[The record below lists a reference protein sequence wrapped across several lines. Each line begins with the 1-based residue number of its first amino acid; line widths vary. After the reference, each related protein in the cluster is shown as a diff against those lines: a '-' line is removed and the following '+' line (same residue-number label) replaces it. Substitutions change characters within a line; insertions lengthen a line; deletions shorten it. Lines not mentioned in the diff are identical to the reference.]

1 MWRSKGMAQRW
12 ECSPRTN
19 VAGFKSGC
27 QCHMWVEFV
36 VGSILCSERF
46 FLRVLRFSP
55 LLKTNICKFSFDQ
68 ESGQRRTTM
77 QMCYLQIIIYLFR
90 GEEQGCAIVAP
101 GHPLGRLLHCKII
114 FRLVHTYLDIFENG
128 EYFLLWKKFMSTH
141 TCSISKSF
149 FAHPYK
155 KGKTME
161 INRVHLTACVLW
173 RMSWFKNSILETI
186 FETLLFLVPENAIYV
201 WTIG

>member
-1 MWRSKGMAQRW
+1 MPVLAGERKGMQISRSALEVKEQRGGTAVRVLTSHQAARVQIPASMPYVGW
-12 ECSPRTN
+12 VCCWFSPLLRE
-19 VAGFKSGC
+19 V
-27 QCHMWVEFV
+27 
-36 VGSILCSERF
+36 
-46 FLRVLRFSP
+46 FLRVLQFSP

-101 GHPLGRLLHCKII
+101 GDPLGRLLHCKII
-114 FRLVHTYLDIFENG
+114 FHLVHTYLDIFENG

-161 INRVHLTACVLW
+161 INRVH
-173 RMSWFKNSILETI
+173 
-186 FETLLFLVPENAIYV
+186 
-201 WTIG
+201 